1 MASSSQVFDASR
13 IDKISKIMPNF
24 TKVAQVGDT
33 VLMGLE
39 GDPVFPYSNGSR
51 PTAKIVDVS
60 NDADPTVTLSLD
72 DGSQKVV
79 SSYTIAPNEVFE
91 FTDETFANVLERERK
106 QQEDMMREQQAIQL
120 KQQEQEQEQE
130 QQELNRAESST
141 YRSTSS
147 LETQIASL
155 RAELDAERQLTRNFH
170 NTYIASLHELANDV
184 CKLDVSGNLAQF
196 CRTFNDEYSRMQSRA
211 EHGVYRGSTNKAR
224 YEEEEEELEQEQE
237 EEYDEEEQFG
247 FSEDSLSADEGF
259 DGQSDYF

>member
-39 GDPVFPYSNGSR
+39 GDPVFPYSSAPR
-51 PTAKIVDVS
+51 PSARVVNVS
-60 NDADPTVTLSLD
+60 NDADPTVTLSLN

-79 SSYTIAPNEVFE
+79 TSYTIAPNDVFE
-91 FTDETFANVLERERK
+91 FTDESFANVLERERK
-106 QQEDMMREQQAIQL
+106 QQEEMMREQQALHYNQ
-120 KQQEQEQEQE
+120 QE
-130 QQELNRAESST
+130 QQELSRAESST

-211 EHGVYRGSTNKAR
+211 EHGVYRGSTNRAR
-224 YEEEEEELEQEQE
+224 YEEEEEEEAEQEQQE
-237 EEYDEEEQFG
+237 EEYEEEEQFG

>member
-1 MASSSQVFDASR
+1 MASTSQVFDASR

-24 TKVAQVGDT
+24 TKVAQVGDS

-39 GDPVFPYSNGSR
+39 GDPVFPYYSAPR
-51 PTAKIVDVS
+51 PIARVVNVS
-60 NDADPTVTLSLD
+60 DDADPTVTLSLN

-79 SSYTIAPNEVFE
+79 NSYTIAPNDVFE
-91 FTDETFANVLERERK
+91 FTDESFANVLERERK
-106 QQEDMMREQQAIQL
+106 QQEEMMREQQAL
-120 KQQEQEQEQE
+120 HSKQQE
-130 QQELNRAESST
+130 QQELSRAESST

-224 YEEEEEELEQEQE
+224 NEEEEEESEQEQQE
-237 EEYDEEEQFG
+237 EEYEEEEQFG